1 MLVKKRSEE
10 KLLEELVRELSDFNS
25 YFKGGVPPYGSL
37 SPLGNYFFVFDPSN
51 VMDSGIYRRSMRLIS
66 TVDDVLRENYFSVKS
81 RGFTYI
87 RDAICIITDLR
98 TMDVCFEKEVYP
110 LIAKKHARDDPL
122 MIEHDIRNALNAAY
136 RRCIMDK
143 GHAECLMDRF
153 NEKPTNKPFILEA
166 EIEVSS
172 RLLKECRDD

>member
-1 MLVKKRSEE
+1 MLGNKRSDE
-10 KLLEELVRELSDFNS
+10 KLIEELIKQLSDFNS
-25 YFKGGVPPYGSL
+25 FFKGGVPPYGSTA
-37 SPLGNYFFVFDPSN
+37 PLGNYFFVFDPSN
-51 VMDSGIYRRSMRLIS
+51 VVDPGIYKRSMRLIS

-81 RGFTYI
+81 RGFTYV

-110 LIAKKHARDDPL
+110 LIAKKHAMDDPL
-122 MIEHDIRNALNAAY
+122 RIEHDIRNALNSAY
-136 RRCIMDK
+136 RRYSMDK

-166 EIEVSS
+166 EIEVSN
-172 RLLKECRDD
+172 RLLKECRND